1 MKGFWKI
8 FGVVT
13 LVIAIVM
20 LVVSFKLKQTQPGIY
35 KDGTYK
41 GKSRS
46 TYTAEP
52 YYGFVEI
59 TVENGRMKQIDFK
72 IADTTNN
79 EIFDSAYE
87 KHYTGNEEYIQQCRN
102 DWNGVKTYPK
112 NLIKKQDVEKLDAI
126 TGATWSYRIF
136 TCSVKEALKNAK
148 K

>member
-1 MKGFWKI
+1 MTRFWKTGI
-8 FGVVT
+8 ISAMT
-13 LVIAIVM
+13 IIIIILVIG
-20 LVVSFKLKQTQPGIY
+20 FKIKQAQPGIY

-52 YYGFVEI
+52 YYGFVEVTI
-59 TVENGRMKQIDFK
+59 ENGRMKQIDFK

-112 NLIKKQDVEKLDAI
+112 NLLKKQDVEKLDAI
-126 TGATWSYRIF
+126 SGATWSYRIF
-136 TCSVKEALKNAK
+136 TCSVREALKNAK